1 MARYDHLPI
10 YKSVYELNLYF
21 YRLSRGFAKDIKY
34 GLAQE
39 IRDLLENLADQ
50 IVISNNSKDKA
61 IILEE
66 AELLVER
73 IKFKNRML
81 KDVNA
86 ESLKSYEYFSRQ

>member
-34 GLAQE
+34 GLAKE
-39 IRDLLENLADQ
+39 IRDLLENLADK

>member
-39 IRDLLENLADQ
+39 IRDLLENLADK